1 MRKNKKKKKKT
12 FVDYLLTLLL
22 FVALGVFLFTGYK
35 LFTIYQE
42 YKVGTDEYKA
52 IEKMAITEN
61 PISKKKEQQ
70 EEETILPEKAKPPI
84 SVDFDAL
91 KAINE
96 DVIGWLYVEAIEI
109 SYPIVQGKD
118 NDQYLHTTYE
128 GTYNFAGSIFADYE
142 NSKDFKD
149 PNTIIYGHN
158 MKNGSMF
165 GVLNKIVSENAYDN
179 SHYFWILTPEHDYR
193 YEIFSAY
200 TTAVNSSTYTLF
212 KKHDKEYEEYLA
224 QMKKNSEVNTKDVQ
238 PEMVDNIVTLS
249 TCTGN
254 SSTRFVVQGVQLK
267 D

>member
-1 MRKNKKKKKKT
+1 MGRKKTKKKKT
-12 FVDYLLTLLL
+12 FVDHLLTLLL
-22 FVALGVFLFTGYK
+22 IVALGVFLFAGYR

-52 IEKMAITEN
+52 IEKMAVTEN
-61 PISKKKEQQ
+61 PAGKKKEQQ
-70 EEETILPEKAKPPI
+70 EGGANLPEKAEPPI

-91 KAINE
+91 KAVND
-96 DVIGWLYVEAIEI
+96 DVIGWLYVEALEI

-118 NDQYLHTTYE
+118 NEQYLHTTYE
-128 GTYNFAGSIFADYE
+128 GTYNFAGSIFIDFE
-142 NSKDFKD
+142 NSRNFKD
-149 PNTIIYGHN
+149 PNTIVYGHN

-165 GVLNKIVSENAYDN
+165 GCLRKIVSENAYDN
-179 SHYFWILTPEHDYR
+179 SRYFWILTPDHNYR

-212 KKHDKEYEEYLA
+212 KKHNKEFEEYLT
-224 QMKKNSEVNTKDVQ
+224 QMKKNSEVNTGEIQ
-238 PEMVDNIVTLS
+238 PRGIDNIATLS